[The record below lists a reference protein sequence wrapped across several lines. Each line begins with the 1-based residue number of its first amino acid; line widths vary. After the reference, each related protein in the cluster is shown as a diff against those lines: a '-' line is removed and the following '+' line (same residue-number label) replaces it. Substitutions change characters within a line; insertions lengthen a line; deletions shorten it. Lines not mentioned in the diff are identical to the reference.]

1 MPGGSFAMRRVVRL
15 ARLVAT
21 AFVAAATSQMLLAQ
35 PAPATSSNTPAQ
47 TAQRGAAPY
56 RIGSVVSPDT
66 VQVGDPFILTVTVEV
81 PAGARVTWPTPSDSN
96 GPVSLRAPVRVT
108 GNENGAVRRET
119 AEYDLAVWAIG
130 AVKVPLPDI
139 KVNEQSREIAVPF
152 EAPSIFVQSVLP
164 ADTSLHL
171 PKPAKDLFLRVIPWW
186 EKWWPA
192 LVMLAVL
199 LLIGWLALRVK
210 RKKLINAPLDP
221 FVRAERDFQ
230 RLDRLAL
237 NEAGEQGCFVA
248 LALEVLRTYLSVRIP
263 AASLA
268 LTSDELL
275 LAVGADSRVP
285 TQRLAP
291 LLTEG
296 DTIKFGRYF
305 VDGSHARELALEARG
320 VVSAVEQAE
329 QARRAAERAQ
339 EKARKRAKRKEDVEA
354 QVIAEEKAR
363 LESRRGKSE
372 AA

>member
-1 MPGGSFAMRRVVRL
+1 MPVGSVVFCRAVGL
-15 ARLVAT
+15 LLLGASAIGVDAT
-21 AFVAAATSQMLLAQ
+21 RTVLHAQ
-35 PAPATSSNTPAQ
+35 SPSAPSAVRPEP
-47 TAQRGAAPY
+47 AQRGNAAL

-81 PAGARVTWPTPSDSN
+81 PAGARVTWPTPADSN

-130 AVKVPLPDI
+130 AVKVVLPDI
-139 KVNEQSREIAVPF
+139 KVNEQSRETVVPF
-152 EAPSIFVQSVLP
+152 ESPTIFVQSVLP
-164 ADTSLHL
+164 ADTSLHQ
-171 PKPAKDLFLRVIPWW
+171 PKPAKDLFPRVIPWW
-186 EKWWPA
+186 EKWWPV
-192 LVMLAVL
+192 LVVLAVL
-199 LLIGWLALRVK
+199 LLIGLLAMRAR
-210 RKKLINAPLDP
+210 RKKLVNHPLDP

-237 NEAGEQGCFVA
+237 HEAGEQGRFVA
-248 LALEVLRTYLSVRIP
+248 LALEVLRTYMSVRIP

-275 LAVGADSRVP
+275 LAVASDSRVP

-291 LLTEG
+291 LLSEG

-305 VDGSHARELALEARG
+305 VDGAHARELAVEARG
-320 VVSAVEQAE
+320 VVSAIEQAD
-329 QARRAAERAQ
+329 QARRAAEKAK
-339 EKARKRAKRKEDVEA
+339 EKEQQRAKRKEDVDA
-354 QVIAEEKAR
+354 RTIAEEKAR